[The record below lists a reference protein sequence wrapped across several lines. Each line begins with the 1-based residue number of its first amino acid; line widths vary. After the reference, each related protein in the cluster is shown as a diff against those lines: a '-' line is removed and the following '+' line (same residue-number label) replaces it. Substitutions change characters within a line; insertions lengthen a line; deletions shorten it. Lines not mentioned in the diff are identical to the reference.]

1 MNIHAT
7 LESLQ
12 QAIGLEYLP
21 QEYGGYN
28 GSLKNYGENYLQ
40 VLNNFKNYFDED
52 EKYGVKEKLRLGR
65 ENNVTGLFDAS
76 IGGSFRK
83 LDID

>member
-1 MNIHAT
+1 M
-7 LESLQ
+7 ESLQ

-28 GSLKNYGENYLQ
+28 GSLKDYGESYLQ

-52 EKYGVKEKLRLGR
+52 ENYGVNEKLRLGG
-65 ENNVTGLFDAS
+65 ENSVTGLFGAS
-76 IGGSFRK
+76 VSGSFRR